1 MSLFRE
7 QHSFIQGLTGFCNQ
21 ALLRELDWMLS
32 QQLSVGPDPG
42 VVKSERAAQLLDRR
56 QGAGDCVMLIVFG
69 VNITY
74 RQ

>member
-7 QHSFIQGLTGFCNQ
+7 QHSFIQGLIGFCNQ

-32 QQLSVGPDPG
+32 QQLSVGPHP
-42 VVKSERAAQLLDRR
+42 VKSERAAQLLDRR